1 MMDSSFL
8 ADNAVSIWL
17 YLAGLAA
24 IWTLTDD
31 DKLNALA
38 LFLWPLTIT
47 FGMLQLIG
55 RRTIRLLSRS

>member
-1 MMDSSFL
+1 MEFSFF
-8 ADNAVSIWL
+8 ADNAVSVWL
-17 YLAGLAA
+17 YLTGLAA

-31 DKLNALA
+31 DKLNPFA

-47 FGMLQLIG
+47 LGMLQLIG